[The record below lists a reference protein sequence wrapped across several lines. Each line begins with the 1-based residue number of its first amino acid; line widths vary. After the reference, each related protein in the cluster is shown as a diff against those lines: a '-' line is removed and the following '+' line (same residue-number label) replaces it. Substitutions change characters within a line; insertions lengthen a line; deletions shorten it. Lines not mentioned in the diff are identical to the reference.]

1 MKRSRGG
8 AELVTL
14 LEKVFSLETIDKD
27 VLSLIL
33 LKYGLTIVDI
43 NNLCNASK
51 TIQERCRRKDL
62 WEKIYMKYVRGANL
76 EVWRAAEQDMPNL
89 FLRFISYFAVSQEEG
104 YKYRFE
110 SPSGNEAVV
119 LSNDYEFGYIRP
131 KYKMPEGY
139 QEQWEQEWKRRWDH
153 DSELDEGSEDI
164 DDNAERAFNEDFGDE
179 NGYIWPYVNYEEPL
193 EVKEE
198 LLQLINLGKVYENR
212 NMFMPRIGME
222 RVFYTLV
229 ALGWKRQE
237 YIDFPKVRC
246 QVCSSVSKSM
256 CELCK
261 VPICGEICLKG
272 HNGRSH

>member
-14 LEKVFSLETIDKD
+14 LEKVFSLETINKD

-33 LKYGLTIVDI
+33 LKYGLTILDI

-51 TIQERCRRKDL
+51 TLQELCHRKDL
-62 WEKIYMKYVRGANL
+62 WEKIYMKYVPNANL
-76 EVWRAAEQDMPNL
+76 EIWRKAEEDMPNL
-89 FLRFISYFAVSQEEG
+89 FLRFISYFAVNQKEG

-110 SPSGNEAVV
+110 SPSGNEA
-119 LSNDYEFGYIRP
+119 LFLANDYEFGYIRP
-131 KYKMPEGY
+131 KYKMPEGF
-139 QEQWEQEWKRRWDH
+139 QEEWEKQWKQANAEE
-153 DSELDEGSEDI
+153 EEDI
-164 DDNAERAFNEDFGDE
+164 DEAAEIAFNEQFSDE
-179 NGYIWPYVNYEEPL
+179 NGYFWPYVLYEEPL
-193 EVKEE
+193 QVKEE
-198 LLQLINLGKVYENR
+198 LLQLVNLGKVYENH

-229 ALGWKRQE
+229 VLGWKRID
-237 YIDFPKVRC
+237 YIDFPKIQC

-261 VPICGEICLKG
+261 VPICGQTCLEK
-272 HNGRSH
+272 HTH